1 MYIRGYFE
9 DNWFKLVIG
18 GVSLYE
24 KIIRDNKKLLLFLLG
39 MSIIQFGVAL
49 FLRMNI
55 GSDPFTVFTQGLANT
70 LNNLGMNVTTGT
82 ANRIILVVL
91 FSIILLLNKNHIKI
105 GTIICVIGVG
115 PIIDLGVRVVS
126 VLPVESYSYLLKMF
140 LIALVC
146 FIIAIGFSILSATK
160 VGVAPNDIIPF
171 IIKERINCE
180 YRWIRICMDAFLLIG
195 GFMLG
200 GTVGVGTIIA
210 MATTGPF
217 IQLCLPYGQKFTDFI
232 LINKDES
239 QEELS
244 MNTF

>member
-1 MYIRGYFE
+1 MK
-9 DNWFKLVIG
+9 KLSETI
-18 GVSLYE
+18 
-24 KIIRDNKKLLLFLLG
+24 KKLLLFLLG

-140 LIALVC
+140 LIALGC
-146 FIIAIGFSILSATK
+146 FIIAIGFSILSAIK

>member
-1 MYIRGYFE
+1 MK
-9 DNWFKLVIG
+9 KL
-18 GVSLYE
+18 SE
-24 KIIRDNKKLLLFLLG
+24 IIKKLLLFLMG

-115 PIIDLGVRVVS
+115 PIIDLGIRVVS

-140 LIALVC
+140 LIALGC

-217 IQLCLPYGQKFTDFI
+217 IQLCLPHGQKFTDFI

>member
-1 MYIRGYFE
+1 MK
-9 DNWFKLVIG
+9 KLSETI
-18 GVSLYE
+18 
-24 KIIRDNKKLLLFLLG
+24 KKLLLFLLG

-140 LIALVC
+140 LIALGC

-200 GTVGVGTIIA
+200 GTVCVWTIIA

>member
-1 MYIRGYFE
+1 MK
-9 DNWFKLVIG
+9 KLSETI
-18 GVSLYE
+18 
-24 KIIRDNKKLLLFLLG
+24 KKLLLFLLG
-39 MSIIQFGVAL
+39 MSIIHFGVAL
-49 FLRMNI
+49 LLRINI
-55 GSDPFTVFTQGLANT
+55 GSDPITVFTQGLANT

-115 PIIDLGVRVVS
+115 PIIDLGIRVVS

-140 LIALVC
+140 LIALGC

>member
-1 MYIRGYFE
+1 MK
-9 DNWFKLVIG
+9 KLSETI
-18 GVSLYE
+18 
-24 KIIRDNKKLLLFLLG
+24 KKLLLFLLG

-140 LIALVC
+140 LIALGC

-160 VGVAPNDIIPF
+160 VGVAQNDIIPF

-217 IQLCLPYGQKFTDFI
+217 IQLCLPYGQNFTDFI

>member
-1 MYIRGYFE
+1 MK
-9 DNWFKLVIG
+9 KLSETI
-18 GVSLYE
+18 
-24 KIIRDNKKLLLFLLG
+24 KKLLLFLLG

-115 PIIDLGVRVVS
+115 PIIDLGIRVVS

-140 LIALVC
+140 LIALGC

-244 MNTF
+244 VNTF

>member
-1 MYIRGYFE
+1 M
-9 DNWFKLVIG
+9 
-18 GVSLYE
+18 
-24 KIIRDNKKLLLFLLG
+24 KKLSETIKKILIFLLG

-70 LNNLGMNVTTGT
+70 LNNLGVNATTGT
-82 ANRIILVVL
+82 ANRIILIVL
-91 FSIILLLNKNHIKI
+91 FSIILLLNKSHIKI
-105 GTIICVIGVG
+105 GTMICVVGVG
-115 PIIDLGVRVVS
+115 PIIDLGVSMVS
-126 VLPVESYSYLLKMF
+126 ILPVESYNYLLKMF
-140 LIALVC
+140 LIALGC
-146 FIIAIGFSILSATK
+146 FIIAIGFSMLSATK

>member
-1 MYIRGYFE
+1 MK
-9 DNWFKLVIG
+9 KLSETI
-18 GVSLYE
+18 
-24 KIIRDNKKLLLFLLG
+24 KKLLLFLLG

-49 FLRMNI
+49 FLIINI

-115 PIIDLGVRVVS
+115 PIIDLGIRVVS

-140 LIALVC
+140 LIALGC

-171 IIKERINCE
+171 IIKKRINCE

>member
-1 MYIRGYFE
+1 M
-9 DNWFKLVIG
+9 
-18 GVSLYE
+18 
-24 KIIRDNKKLLLFLLG
+24 KKLSETTKRIIIFLIG

-70 LNNLGMNVTTGT
+70 LNNLGVNATTGT

-91 FSIILLLNKNHIKI
+91 FSIILLLNKSHIKI
-105 GTIICVIGVG
+105 GTIICVVGVG
-115 PIIDLGVRVVS
+115 PIIDLGVSMVS
-126 VLPVESYSYLLKMF
+126 ILPVESYNYLLKMF
-140 LIALVC
+140 LIALGC
-146 FIIAIGFSILSATK
+146 FIIAIGFSMLSATK

-171 IIKERINCE
+171 IIKERTNWE
-180 YRWIRICMDAFLLIG
+180 YRWIRILMDAVLLIS

-217 IQLCLPYGQKFTDFI
+217 IQLCLPYGEKFTNFI
-232 LINKDES
+232 LMGKLDLNEV
-239 QEELS
+239 
-244 MNTF
+244 

>member
-1 MYIRGYFE
+1 MK
-9 DNWFKLVIG
+9 KLSETI
-18 GVSLYE
+18 
-24 KIIRDNKKLLLFLLG
+24 KKLLLFLLG

-115 PIIDLGVRVVS
+115 PIIDLGIRVVS

-140 LIALVC
+140 LIALGC

-217 IQLCLPYGQKFTDFI
+217 IQLCLPHGQKFTDFI

>member
-1 MYIRGYFE
+1 MK
-9 DNWFKLVIG
+9 KLSETI
-18 GVSLYE
+18 
-24 KIIRDNKKLLLFLLG
+24 KKLLLFLLG

-140 LIALVC
+140 LIALGC

-210 MATTGPF
+210 MATTGPLYNYAYHMVKNL
-217 IQLCLPYGQKFTDFI
+217 QI
-232 LINKDES
+232 LY
-239 QEELS
+239 L
-244 MNTF
+244 

>member
-1 MYIRGYFE
+1 MK
-9 DNWFKLVIG
+9 KL
-18 GVSLYE
+18 SE
-24 KIIRDNKKLLLFLLG
+24 IIKKLLLFLMG

-140 LIALVC
+140 LIALGC

-217 IQLCLPYGQKFTDFI
+217 IQLCLPYGQNFTDFI

>member
-1 MYIRGYFE
+1 MK
-9 DNWFKLVIG
+9 KLSETI
-18 GVSLYE
+18 
-24 KIIRDNKKLLLFLLG
+24 KKLLLFLLG

-115 PIIDLGVRVVS
+115 PIIDLGIRVVS

-140 LIALVC
+140 LIALGC

>member
-1 MYIRGYFE
+1 MK
-9 DNWFKLVIG
+9 KLSETI
-18 GVSLYE
+18 
-24 KIIRDNKKLLLFLLG
+24 KKLLLFLIG

-140 LIALVC
+140 LIALGC

>member
-1 MYIRGYFE
+1 MK
-9 DNWFKLVIG
+9 KLSETI
-18 GVSLYE
+18 
-24 KIIRDNKKLLLFLLG
+24 KKLLLFLMG
-39 MSIIQFGVAL
+39 ISIIQFGVAL

-140 LIALVC
+140 LIALGC

-200 GTVGVGTIIA
+200 GTVGVGTIKA

>member
-1 MYIRGYFE
+1 MK
-9 DNWFKLVIG
+9 KLSETI
-18 GVSLYE
+18 
-24 KIIRDNKKLLLFLLG
+24 KKLLLFLLG

-115 PIIDLGVRVVS
+115 PIIDLGIRVVS

-244 MNTF
+244 VNTF

>member
-1 MYIRGYFE
+1 M
-9 DNWFKLVIG
+9 
-18 GVSLYE
+18 
-24 KIIRDNKKLLLFLLG
+24 KKLSETIKKILIFLLG

-115 PIIDLGVRVVS
+115 PIIDLGIRVVS
-126 VLPVESYSYLLKMF
+126 VLPVESYSYLLKML
-140 LIALVC
+140 LIALGC

>member
-1 MYIRGYFE
+1 MK
-9 DNWFKLVIG
+9 KLSETI
-18 GVSLYE
+18 
-24 KIIRDNKKLLLFLLG
+24 KKLLLFLLG

-115 PIIDLGVRVVS
+115 PIIDLGIRVVS

-140 LIALVC
+140 LIALGC

-217 IQLCLPYGQKFTDFI
+217 IQLCLPYGQKLYRFYTY
-232 LINKDES
+232 K
-239 QEELS
+239 
-244 MNTF
+244 

>member
-1 MYIRGYFE
+1 MK
-9 DNWFKLVIG
+9 KLSETI
-18 GVSLYE
+18 
-24 KIIRDNKKLLLFLLG
+24 KKLLLFLLG

-115 PIIDLGVRVVS
+115 PIIDLGVRVVY
-126 VLPVESYSYLLKMF
+126 VLPVESSSYLLKMF
-140 LIALVC
+140 LIALGC

>member
-1 MYIRGYFE
+1 MK
-9 DNWFKLVIG
+9 KLSETI
-18 GVSLYE
+18 
-24 KIIRDNKKLLLFLLG
+24 KKLLLFLLG

-70 LNNLGMNVTTGT
+70 LNNLVMNVTTGT

-115 PIIDLGVRVVS
+115 PIIDLGIRVVS

-140 LIALVC
+140 LIALGC
-146 FIIAIGFSILSATK
+146 FIIAIGFSVLSATK

>member
-1 MYIRGYFE
+1 MK
-9 DNWFKLVIG
+9 KLSETI
-18 GVSLYE
+18 
-24 KIIRDNKKLLLFLLG
+24 KKLLLFLLG

-55 GSDPFTVFTQGLANT
+55 GLDPFTVFTQGLANT

-115 PIIDLGVRVVS
+115 PIIDLGIRVVS

-140 LIALVC
+140 LIALGC

>member
-1 MYIRGYFE
+1 MK
-9 DNWFKLVIG
+9 KLSETI
-18 GVSLYE
+18 
-24 KIIRDNKKLLLFLLG
+24 KKLLLFLLG

-115 PIIDLGVRVVS
+115 PIIDLGIRVVS
-126 VLPVESYSYLLKMF
+126 ILPVESYNYLLKMF
-140 LIALVC
+140 LIALGC